1 VSSQNRPRSPEH
13 PRGLR
18 QACKTCEDPG
28 GCIAST
34 RELPRSLQDLLQHRV
49 VVELGR
55 QRTADLQPA
64 TKPALINLD
73 ARGGL
78 TLDRVH
84 HAGD

>member
-1 VSSQNRPRSPEH
+1 MATATAPPLSNVEEIL
-13 PRGLR
+13 G
-18 QACKTCEDPG
+18 ED
-28 GCIAST
+28 A
-34 RELPRSLQDLLQHRV
+34 QDLLQHRV

>member
-1 VSSQNRPRSPEH
+1 VLARLQLLGQKALEL
-13 PRGLR
+13 GVLLV
-18 QACKTCEDPG
+18 EDPG
-28 GCIAST
+28 GCVAST

-55 QRTADLQPA
+55 QRTANLQPA

-73 ARGGL
+73 AGGGL